1 MARIKICLSERD
13 FMRVRS
19 FLIVTLFSSLTYS
32 TACTSEST
40 QMPTEETIA
49 ALNKEEIP
57 ASYQLL
63 YHSSELKTPDPN
75 QQRLRV
81 LIWLDRMN
89 CNNSQLEL
97 LEQLRR
103 KVLEKENRLREQETE
118 REKQIIQEQTPIYNE
133 IWDAMREGKDL
144 DSEEVSQLMQE
155 LNQIRLKQEGKQLL
169 NPRLEAIKSILDLEQ
184 IFLQSLSP
192 EQEATIIDALYFM
205 RHILDPVGNPRDF
218 SLLVGNTY
226 EPGQYAILLKGTSAL
241 AKQSGNIGGLWTD
254 EPELTGRILHEARRE
269 VILYLALL
277 EPELEGAI
285 RAAKERQSLKLQ
297 SPTP

>member
-49 ALNKEEIP
+49 ALNQEEIT

-144 DSEEVSQLMQE
+144 DSEEVSQRIQE

-184 IFLQSLSP
+184 NFLQSLSP

-205 RHILDPVGNPRDF
+205 RYILDPVGNPRDF

-254 EPELTGRILHEARRE
+254 EPELTGRVLHEARRE